1 MSGRHTFSIKQ
12 TDFVRKTDSRLF
24 AKETDK
30 TSKESETD
38 PQKRLSTKSM
48 ILHFII
54 IV

>member
-1 MSGRHTFSIKQ
+1 MSGKHTFSVKQ

-30 TSKESETD
+30 TSKESKRD

-48 ILHFII
+48 ILHFVIT
-54 IV
+54 V